1 MKRWIIPIVVFVVIA
16 GAAVFATLYV
26 SGEPATLD
34 GARATHGNKARPP
47 KVEIAEPLVYDS
59 ARCRKCGRIRT
70 SGRSRTSATF
80 DLVLWTESLTHSC
93 RIVNTATDSVAAGIE
108 KPRARIK
115 PNETTQI
122 EVRWQTKRFVNHY
135 SRACV
140 LGTNDPQRPVFSVAV
155 KGMVYPGGLSV
166 R

>member
-1 MKRWIIPIVVFVVIA
+1 MS
-16 GAAVFATLYV
+16 GARLRLT
-26 SGEPATLD
+26 
-34 GARATHGNKARPP
+34 ARATHGNKARPP
-47 KVEIAEPLVYDS
+47 KVEIAEPLVYDFG
-59 ARCRKCGRIRT
+59 KMPQMRT
-70 SGRSRTSATF
+70 NSHIWEVKNVGDF

-155 KGMVYPGGLSV
+155 KGMVYPEG
-166 R
+166 